1 MEYQKIINLFD
12 KSPNQPWFEINWVE
26 INYDSRVTHNT
37 NSHIKFK
44 TSVLK
49 SGLCDY
55 NDVYILF
62 KGIISVAAV
71 AASNSN
77 NIEEVIC

>member
-1 MEYQKIINLFD
+1 MEYQKIILFD
-12 KSPNQPWFEINWVE
+12 NSPNQPWVEINWVD

-37 NSHIKFK
+37 NSQIQFK

-55 NDVYILF
+55 NDVHIFF

-71 AASNSN
+71 AAGNGN
-77 NIEEVIC
+77 NIEEVIF